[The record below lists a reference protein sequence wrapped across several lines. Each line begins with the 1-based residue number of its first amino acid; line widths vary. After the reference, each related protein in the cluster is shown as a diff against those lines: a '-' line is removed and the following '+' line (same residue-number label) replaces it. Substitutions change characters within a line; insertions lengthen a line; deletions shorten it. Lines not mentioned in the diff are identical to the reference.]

1 MILALGPLVL
11 EAGLFEEVS
20 GAVVQERG
28 RDLLSRGISREP
40 LRDAATSV
48 GDEVQRTS

>member
-20 GAVVQERG
+20 GAVVQE